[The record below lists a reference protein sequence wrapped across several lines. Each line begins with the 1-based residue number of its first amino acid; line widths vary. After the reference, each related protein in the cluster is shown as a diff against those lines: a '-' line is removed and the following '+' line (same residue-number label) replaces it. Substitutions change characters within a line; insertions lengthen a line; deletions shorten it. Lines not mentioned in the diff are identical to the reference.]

1 MRLKHV
7 KGSTEKIE
15 RHVNTIQADSAN
27 ASDYAGN
34 WNSLIFKND
43 NPIHIEIGM
52 GKGQF
57 ILEMAKQNPE
67 INFIGI
73 EKFSSVLVRAIE
85 KLEAYK
91 AEDGHGDSSPDAGT
105 DTSINPTPDASTDT
119 TQNQTTDAGTDTSI
133 NPTPDASTDTIQN
146 QTTDAGTGATQ
157 VPTSPETSTP
167 HPYKNIIFLRMD
179 AEDIDKYFAEKE
191 VNRIYL
197 NFSDPWPKKRHEKR
211 RLTSIFFLKKY
222 EKIMSDTSELQF
234 KTDNRDLFDFSV
246 KEMQKYSWPLK
257 EVNYDLHE
265 NGPAENNVM
274 TEYEKKFFEKGNKIC
289 KLISQKPLHK

>member
-91 AEDGHGDSSPDAGT
+91 AEDGHGDSSPDAST
-105 DTSINPTPDASTDT
+105 DTSINPTTDASTDT
-119 TQNQTTDAGTDTSI
+119 TQNQT
-133 NPTPDASTDTIQN
+133 P
-146 QTTDAGTGATQ
+146 DAGTGAAQ

-274 TEYEKKFFEKGNKIC
+274 TEYEKRFFEKGNKIC